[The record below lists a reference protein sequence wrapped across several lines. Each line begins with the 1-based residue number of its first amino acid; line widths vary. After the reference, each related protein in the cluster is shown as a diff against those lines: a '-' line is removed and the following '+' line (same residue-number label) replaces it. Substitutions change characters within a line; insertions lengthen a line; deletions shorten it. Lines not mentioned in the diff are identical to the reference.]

1 MNRFKASK
9 FRHAE
14 ARVARKEV
22 WIRDIRGAC
31 PAPALSC
38 IKANGCWIAF
48 NTETA
53 GVLGLVPLETQ
64 NGGKRTVTQ
73 LCCHSDAVTDLDF
86 SPFDEQILATGSAD
100 EVIKVWRLQDG
111 DQDPSSCNVALEA
124 KEGPVGAVL
133 FHPMADGTLSSAAR
147 RSVKVWD
154 VERQQALTELEPHED
169 QVQSL
174 GWRPDGSL
182 LGTSCKDK
190 KLRIFDPR
198 TKPTP
203 CQSVLAHANAKDSRL
218 VWVNAEGGL
227 LSIGFNQVRE
237 REVRLWNT
245 RKFDSSLA
253 SVTLDASPR
262 ALIPL
267 FDSSTGLLLLAGKGE
282 NVLFCYEVQTGQPAL
297 TKVTQCLTEGRS
309 LGVALVPRPALDVMA
324 CEVMR
329 ALQLSDNGA
338 IVPISVLV
346 PRKSTQ
352 EFHQDLF
359 PDGAGSI
366 PGASAQAW
374 WAGDDGQV
382 EKVSL
387 HPAQRPNRLFTSSC
401 LPPSHPET
409 PAPKG
414 SPQAMD
420 AGDQKEDPEASAG
433 SSSSLSSPSSSMAS
447 PPSSAA
453 PSLSVSSSGFAS
465 SPSQRSLQSIMGPSS
480 SFRHLQGTVLHRSTH
495 ITNLRGLSLT
505 TPGEC
510 DGFCANRRFVA
521 APLLS
526 AGGQVAIWELS
537 KPGRLADAAAMPTI
551 QNGAPVSDLYWDPFD
566 PQRLA
571 IAGEDARI
579 RLWRL
584 GPEGLQETL
593 LEPESVL
600 RGHSEKVYSI
610 RFHPLA
616 ADILASSSF
625 DLSIRIWDL
634 SNGKEAMKLDGHR
647 DQIFSLAWSPD
658 GRRLATVSK
667 DGRVRVYEPRVDP
680 EPLQEGPGPEGGRGA
695 RITWVCGGNFLLV
708 SGFDSRSERQLSLY
722 GAESVSAGPLTVL
735 SLDVAPSTLIPFY
748 DPDTSLV
755 FLTGKG
761 DTRVF
766 VYEVVPEA
774 PFFLECNSFISNEPH
789 KGLQFLPK
797 TECDVREAEVARALR
812 LRQGALEPLA
822 FRVPRVKKDFFQD
835 DLFPPTAVS
844 WEPALSAGDWLRG
857 QDGQHRRI
865 SLQPKGM
872 VPVSEAPKE
881 PPSRKYVPSS
891 VYLEEK
897 SDEQKKEELLNAM
910 VAKLGNRD
918 DPLPQDSFEGVDD
931 EEWAKYL
938 AQIVLV
944 GLQVVGR
951 AFARALRQE
960 FAASQAAA
968 NARGQAGPRSSS
980 AAASSL
986 SGISLQ
992 EAQQILNISRLS
1004 PEEIQKNYEHL
1015 FKVNDKSVG
1024 GSFYLQSKVV
1034 RAKERLDEELRIQS
1048 QGEQEPQHKAET

>member
-1 MNRFKASK
+1 MKP
-9 FRHAE
+9 E
-14 ARVARKEV
+14 
-22 WIRDIRGAC
+22 RGGRGGFVPTVGHEGHGPERGPSQLTLC
-31 PAPALSC
+31 PFP
-38 IKANGCWIAF
+38 
-48 NTETA
+48 
-53 GVLGLVPLETQ
+53 P
-64 NGGKRTVTQ
+64 
-73 LCCHSDAVTDLDF
+73 
-86 SPFDEQILATGSAD
+86 P
-100 EVIKVWRLQDG
+100 
-111 DQDPSSCNVALEA
+111 
-124 KEGPVGAVL
+124 
-133 FHPMADGTLSSAAR
+133 
-147 RSVKVWD
+147 
-154 VERQQALTELEPHED
+154 
-169 QVQSL
+169 
-174 GWRPDGSL
+174 
-182 LGTSCKDK
+182 
-190 KLRIFDPR
+190 
-198 TKPTP
+198 P
-203 CQSVLAHANAKDSRL
+203 C
-218 VWVNAEGGL
+218 
-227 LSIGFNQVRE
+227 
-237 REVRLWNT
+237 
-245 RKFDSSLA
+245 
-253 SVTLDASPR
+253 R

-267 FDSSTGLLLLAGKGE
+267 FDSSTGLLLLTGKGE

-329 ALQLSDNGA
+329 ALQLSDSGA

-352 EFHQDLF
+352 EFHKDLF
-359 PDGAGSI
+359 PDSAGSV

-387 HPAQRPNRLFTSSC
+387 HPAQRPNKLFISSC
-401 LPPSHPET
+401 LPPYHPET
-409 PAPKG
+409 PAPTG

-420 AGDQKEDPEASAG
+420 AGDRTEDPDANAG
-433 SSSSLSSPSSSMAS
+433 SSSLSSPSSSMAS

-465 SPSQRSLQSIMGPSS
+465 SPSQRSLQSILGPSS

-510 DGFCANRRFVA
+510 DGFCANRLFVA

-526 AGGQVAIWELS
+526 AGGQVAVWELS

-551 QNGAPVSDLYWDPFD
+551 QNGAPVSDLCWDPFD
-566 PQRLA
+566 PRRLA

-625 DLSIRIWDL
+625 DMSVRIWDL
-634 SNGKEAMKLDGHR
+634 GNGKEAMKLDGHR

-667 DGRVRVYEPRVDP
+667 DGKVRVYDPRMGP

-695 RITWVCGGNFLLV
+695 RIVWVCGGNFLLV
-708 SGFDSRSERQLSLY
+708 SGFDCRSERQLSLY
-722 GAESVSAGPLTVL
+722 GAESVSAGPLAVL
-735 SLDVAPSTLIPFY
+735 GLDVAPSTLIPFY

-766 VYEVVPEA
+766 VYEIVPEA

-797 TECDVREAEVARALR
+797 TECDIREAEVARALR

-835 DLFPPTAVS
+835 DLFPPTAIS
-844 WEPALSAGDWLRG
+844 WEPALSAEAWLLG
-857 QDGQHRRI
+857 QDGQHRRL

-931 EEWAKYL
+931 EEWVRGAKAYRDSYHIRRDPHRL
-938 AQIVLV
+938 SSPTPFHLS
-944 GLQVVGR
+944 GR
-951 AFARALRQE
+951 KAPRGALGWPLL
-960 FAASQAAA
+960 ASQPLSFCLPRTNPGAIAFLLLPKQTHSHGADVHPAAPQTPFSL
-968 NARGQAGPRSSS
+968 R
-980 AAASSL
+980 ASFWATTSRRRL
-986 SGISLQ
+986 PSGS
-992 EAQQILNISRLS
+992 
-1004 PEEIQKNYEHL
+1004 
-1015 FKVNDKSVG
+1015 
-1024 GSFYLQSKVV
+1024 
-1034 RAKERLDEELRIQS
+1034 
-1048 QGEQEPQHKAET
+1048 

>member
-1 MNRFKASK
+1 Q
-9 FRHAE
+9 
-14 ARVARKEV
+14 
-22 WIRDIRGAC
+22 
-31 PAPALSC
+31 C
-38 IKANGCWIAF
+38 IWDKGHVGRRLTSMTPSF
-48 NTETA
+48 
-53 GVLGLVPLETQ
+53 LPL
-64 NGGKRTVTQ
+64 
-73 LCCHSDAVTDLDF
+73 
-86 SPFDEQILATGSAD
+86 
-100 EVIKVWRLQDG
+100 
-111 DQDPSSCNVALEA
+111 
-124 KEGPVGAVL
+124 
-133 FHPMADGTLSSAAR
+133 
-147 RSVKVWD
+147 
-154 VERQQALTELEPHED
+154 
-169 QVQSL
+169 
-174 GWRPDGSL
+174 
-182 LGTSCKDK
+182 
-190 KLRIFDPR
+190 
-198 TKPTP
+198 
-203 CQSVLAHANAKDSRL
+203 
-218 VWVNAEGGL
+218 
-227 LSIGFNQVRE
+227 
-237 REVRLWNT
+237 
-245 RKFDSSLA
+245 
-253 SVTLDASPR
+253 
-262 ALIPL
+262 
-267 FDSSTGLLLLAGKGE
+267 
-282 NVLFCYEVQTGQPAL
+282 
-297 TKVTQCLTEGRS
+297 S

-329 ALQLSDNGA
+329 ALQLSDSGA

-346 PRKSTQ
+346 PRKVS
-352 EFHQDLF
+352 EFHKDLF
-359 PDGAGSI
+359 PDSAGSV

-382 EKVSL
+382 SL
-387 HPAQRPNRLFTSSC
+387 TLSPSLDALPS
-401 LPPSHPET
+401 LPPCF
-409 PAPKG
+409 
-414 SPQAMD
+414 QA
-420 AGDQKEDPEASAG
+420 G
-433 SSSSLSSPSSSMAS
+433 SSSLSSPSSSMAS

-465 SPSQRSLQSIMGPSS
+465 SPSQRSLQSILGPSS

-510 DGFCANRRFVA
+510 DGFCANRLFVA

-526 AGGQVAIWELS
+526 AGGQVAVWELS

-551 QNGAPVSDLYWDPFD
+551 QNGAPVSDLCWDPFD
-566 PQRLA
+566 PRRLA

-625 DLSIRIWDL
+625 DMSVRIWDL
-634 SNGKEAMKLDGHR
+634 GNGKEAMKLDGHR

-667 DGRVRVYEPRVDP
+667 DGKVRVYDPRMGP

-695 RITWVCGGNFLLV
+695 RIVWVCGGNFLLV
-708 SGFDSRSERQLSLY
+708 SGFDCRSERQLSLY
-722 GAESVSAGPLTVL
+722 GAESVSAGPLAVL
-735 SLDVAPSTLIPFY
+735 GLDVAPSTLIPFY

-766 VYEVVPEA
+766 VYEIVPEA

-797 TECDVREAEVARALR
+797 TECDIREAEVARALR

-835 DLFPPTAVS
+835 DLFPPTAIS
-844 WEPALSAGDWLRG
+844 WEPALSAEAWLLG
-857 QDGQHRRI
+857 QDGQHRRL

-931 EEWAKYL
+931 EEWVREAL
-938 AQIVLV
+938 GCIGASA
-944 GLQVVGR
+944 GCR
-951 AFARALRQE
+951 APF
-960 FAASQAAA
+960 
-968 NARGQAGPRSSS
+968 
-980 AAASSL
+980 SL
-986 SGISLQ
+986 CL
-992 EAQQILNISRLS
+992 
-1004 PEEIQKNYEHL
+1004 
-1015 FKVNDKSVG
+1015 
-1024 GSFYLQSKVV
+1024 
-1034 RAKERLDEELRIQS
+1034 
-1048 QGEQEPQHKAET
+1048 